1 MADTTGMR
9 EALRGTWKKL
19 SFLAALILVVAA
31 LVLGALAVRWRI
43 SDLSAG
49 KLPAAGRV
57 AWVAEGKLW
66 VKDLPDGRARALAA
80 GENISRPAW
89 SPTGRWLLFRRGE
102 DLWLVGI
109 DRGEARRVAQGVG
122 EFAWSP
128 AADAF
133 AFTAGGELCAGE
145 PEKDG
150 LRVLVKEEAGV
161 DLGRIAWSPD
171 GKWVALERQK
181 IEPGVP
187 GYADIWKANA
197 ASGAVARV
205 YTCRLHFDRE
215 KGVVGEVPRLAGWS
229 PGGEMVILWR
239 GPCSASIE
247 ADGLPLG
254 LAPAGG
260 CEEPVPLARKGWES
274 GKGWDWET
282 AWESAVLVRPNFLV
296 TAPGKL
302 AVIVG
307 AGRETWVNK
316 RLAVYDFRT
325 GGLAF
330 LTGTDQAAV
339 DPAFSPD
346 GKLLA
351 YSAGSAGKGGEIEA
365 ELRSLLGSRKLWAV
379 DTNGGKPR
387 RLTND
392 PAYRDERPLFSADG
406 RYIFFARLDKEG
418 RTSLWLVRPDGSGLE
433 RVVEKI
439 GPLTEEFAFGYYG
452 AVAWD
457 ELFAYWPGFT
467 DAVLINAAK
476 STPEAKKFLA
486 KYPWAQVLVDRSEK
500 PAVDFRVD
508 KLEGDDKPGPYI
520 RLRVL
525 VDPDTVAPA
534 GRFLDLNGT
543 VVRRDILRRLDEE
556 TVFGSRLPYLNPAYG
571 VYLEFPRDWRLR
583 PGYGDVAGI
592 PESYGGPDG
601 FFSLGASGA
610 EGLTSEEVAR
620 GLASHKLKP
629 YGERPRLEKTAVSGR
644 EGCFVFPSPELG
656 AGAGACCVVPYPR
669 PVAIMGE
676 KYHYFILY
684 ADAKHIRDLAAS
696 LRFIDPNF
704 RPGVISAPTR
714 QEAGAI

>member
-1 MADTTGMR
+1 MADTTGKK
-9 EALRGTWKKL
+9 EAMRGTWKKL
-19 SFLAALILVVAA
+19 GFLAALILVVAA
-31 LVLGALAVRWRI
+31 PVLGALAVRWRI

-57 AWVAEGKLW
+57 AWVAGGKLW
-66 VKDLPDGRARALAA
+66 VKDLPDGRARQLAA

-102 DLWLVGI
+102 DLWLIGV

-145 PEKDG
+145 PAKDG
-150 LRVLVKEEAGV
+150 LRVLVKRQPGV

-187 GYADIWKANA
+187 GYAGIWKVDA

-205 YTCRLHFDRE
+205 YTSRLRFDRE

-260 CEEPVPLARKGWES
+260 CEEPVS
-274 GKGWDWET
+274 VVGKGWSGEIS
-282 AWESAVLVRPNFLV
+282 WESAVLVRSGFV
-296 TAPGKL
+296 AAAPGKL

-316 RLAVYDFRT
+316 RLTVYDFRT

-346 GKLLA
+346 GKLLV
-351 YSAGSAGKGGEIEA
+351 YSAGPAGKRGEIEA
-365 ELRSLLGSRKLWAV
+365 ELRSLLGGRKLWV
-379 DTNGGKPR
+379 VNTSGGQPR

-392 PAYRDERPLFSADG
+392 PAYRDERPFFSADG
-406 RYIFFARLDKEG
+406 RYILFARLDGEN
-418 RTSLWLVRPDGSGLE
+418 RASLWLVRPDGSGLKQ
-433 RVVEKI
+433 VVEKI
-439 GPLTEEFAFGYYG
+439 GPLTGEFTFGYYG
-452 AVAWD
+452 AMAWED
-457 ELFAYWPGFT
+457 MFAYWPGVA
-467 DAVLINAAK
+467 DAALINAAK
-476 STPEAKKFLA
+476 GTPEAKKFLA
-486 KYPWAQVLVDRSEK
+486 KYPWAQVLVDRSGAA
-500 PAVDFRVD
+500 AVDFRVD
-508 KLEGDDKPGPYI
+508 KLEGDDKPGHYL

-543 VVRRDILRRLDEE
+543 VVKRDILRRLDEE

-571 VYLEFPRDWRLR
+571 VYLEFPRHWRPR
-583 PGYGDVAGI
+583 PGRADVAGI
-592 PESYGGPDG
+592 PASCGGNDG
-601 FFSLGASGA
+601 FFSLGAMSG
-610 EGLTSEEVAR
+610 EGWTPEAVAR
-620 GLASHKLKP
+620 HEASHKLKT
-629 YGERPRLEKTAVSGR
+629 YGERPRLEKTAVNGR
-644 EGCFVFPSPELG
+644 EGYFVFPSPELG

-696 LRFIDPNF
+696 LRFL
-704 RPGVISAPTR
+704 RKR
-714 QEAGAI
+714 